1 MQTRLLKGYHFLVF
15 KYPMRP
21 FGKLLFSV
29 VIVTA
34 SAPKPDV
41 LAYSTAT
48 RVVLPLCP
56 QPYTEKRGRGHSLP
70 IATASGWQGGGKD
83 AALCLVGGG
92 TLLKVRDLKSWGSLN
107 GASKVPC
114 GLHEAL
120 RRAGHKQQKALVR
133 M

>member
-21 FGKLLFSV
+21 VGKLLFSV

-34 SAPKPDV
+34 SAPMPDV
-41 LAYSTAT
+41 LAHPTAT

-70 IATASGWQGGGKD
+70 IATPLGGKGV
-83 AALCLVGGG
+83 ARMLPSGGM
-92 TLLKVRDLKSWGSLN
+92 LLKVGGVKSWGSLN

-120 RRAGHKQQKALVR
+120 RRAGHDQQKVLVTT
-133 M
+133 